1 MEFVGQLV
9 TSIVFPVKL
18 LIGFAFFAPM
28 LRRRGY
34 FWLRASF
41 CIAVLLFLSLGF
53 YHLFVNYNYIFLLN
67 MAQFALFVATVFFCF
82 RASVTQVC
90 FFTGLALAI
99 QQIAFNLLTMLY
111 IPVFYIS
118 GLSMVL
124 GPAMQT
130 VDNLFNFVHIGF
142 AALAFWL
149 FTNFI
154 LGRYVVTEEVIV
166 KNKAVIFIDF
176 ALVLSIFLLFHLA
189 YSMLSPLMAESTEFV
204 FLYLYALVTV
214 SCVLA
219 VGYFISIFKKEQTDV
234 EVETMQRILRE
245 NSAQHQIFKENI
257 DIINRKC
264 HDIKF
269 MLSSLSTQ
277 GQDAYIEE
285 LKRAVGIYEA
295 TPKTG
300 NMVLD
305 VVLSENILRA
315 KEAGVE
321 LSCIADGK
329 LLEFIEEADLYALF
343 GNIIS
348 NALEAAV
355 KAEADKRYI
364 DLFVGE
370 LKGDL
375 VSITAENGYR
385 GEIQLKNGLPQT
397 SKGDTAN
404 HGFGMKSIDYIVKK
418 YGGGLDIRLAQQ
430 VFKLSIVF
438 EKNSQAEKSVT

>member
-1 MEFVGQLV
+1 MELVGQLV
-9 TSIVFPVKL
+9 DSIVFPVKL
-18 LIGFAFFAPM
+18 IIGFAFFMPM
-28 LRRRGY
+28 LRRRSY
-34 FWLRASF
+34 FWLSVVL
-41 CIAVLLFLSLGF
+41 CIAITLSLSLGF
-53 YHLFVNYNYIFLLN
+53 YQLFADLNFTFLLN
-67 MAQFALFVATVFFCF
+67 LAQFALFVVSVFACF
-82 RASVTQVC
+82 RASVTQAC
-90 FFTGLALAI
+90 FFIGLALAI
-99 QQIAFNLLTMLY
+99 QQIAFNVLTLLY
-111 IPVFYIS
+111 IPVFYTS
-118 GLSMVL
+118 GLYIEL

-130 VDNLFNFVHIGF
+130 VENLFNFIQIGF
-142 AALAFWL
+142 TALAFWL
-149 FTNFI
+149 FTKLI

-166 KNKAVIFIDF
+166 KNKTVIFIDF
-176 ALVLSIFLLFHLA
+176 ALVLSLFVLFHLA
-189 YSMLSPLMAESTEFV
+189 YRMLSPVMVEGSASV
-204 FLYLYALVTV
+204 FPYLYALTTV

-219 VGYFISIFKKEQTDV
+219 VGYFISIFKKEQTDI

-245 NSAQHQIFKENI
+245 NNAQHNIFKENV

-269 MLSSLSTQ
+269 MLSSLSSE
-277 GQDAYIEE
+277 GHDAYIEE
-285 LKRAVGIYEA
+285 LKHAVGIYEA

-305 VVLSENILRA
+305 VVLSENVLRA

-329 LLEFIEEADLYALF
+329 LLDSIEEADLYALF

-355 KAEADKRYI
+355 KADGDKRYI

-375 VSITAENGYR
+375 VSITAENGYS
-385 GEIQLKNGLPQT
+385 GEIELKNGLPQT

-418 YGGGLDIRLAQQ
+418 YGGGLDIRLAEQ

-438 EKNSQAEKSVT
+438 EKDSQAEKA